1 VAAAAGLR
9 LGVRVL
15 SMIMMV
21 VVIMMSV
28 LVVVRVLVM
37 GSGHAL
43 LLVQPTGFRGI
54 LKTLK

>member
-1 VAAAAGLR
+1 MAAAAGLR
-9 LGVRVL
+9 LGVLVL
-15 SMIMMV
+15 PMIMMV
-21 VVIMMSV
+21 VVVVMIV
-28 LVVVRVLVM
+28 LVVMRVLVM

>member
-1 VAAAAGLR
+1 LR
-9 LGVRVL
+9 LGVLVL
-15 SMIMMV
+15 PMIMMV
-21 VVIMMSV
+21 VMVVVVMIV
-28 LVVVRVLVM
+28 LVVMRVLVM